1 MWVGDGH
8 RNTRKQFFTN
18 TANRTPCHLALLS
31 HFLPHHPLLL
41 PQSQEPTSHFSLLRC
56 FSLPSLPLH
65 VLLSPW
71 AVVSHV
77 SLNPSWDVILSRKPP
92 RHPSCVLHGLP
103 SGSSSEP
110 VRQVCGVYLLPL
122 LHGELFKGRTCIM
135 FTIHTRVT
143 GVQNAHQK

>member
-1 MWVGDGH
+1 MGPYP
-8 RNTRKQFFTN
+8 
-18 TANRTPCHLALLS
+18 ALTPACLS
-31 HFLPHHPLLL
+31 
-41 PQSQEPTSHFSLLRC
+41 SLLFQHTPHPHPC
-56 FSLPSLPLH
+56 PSVLHPWQFLECSLFSLPSLRLH
-65 VLLSPW
+65 VLLPPW
-71 AVVSHV
+71 AVVSHM
-77 SLNPSWDVILSRKPP
+77 SLNPSWDVIVSRKPP

-110 VRQVCGVYLLPL
+110 VQQVCGVYLLPL